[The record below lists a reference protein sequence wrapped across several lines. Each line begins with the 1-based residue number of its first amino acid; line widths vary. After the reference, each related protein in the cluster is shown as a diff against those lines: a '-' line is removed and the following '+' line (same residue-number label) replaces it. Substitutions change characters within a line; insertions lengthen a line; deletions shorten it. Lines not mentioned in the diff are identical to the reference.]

1 MNIFKWLA
9 SKAGKMPVTI
19 AQAAGITAVVGAAGF
34 AAMSYLNTPTDNN
47 TSFIPPS
54 AYEQQGDV
62 VYVSQGGGAGGYSGY
77 AANGEVASSFHA
89 RQSDSIRL
97 ANERYERQQ
106 RAQALADTDV
116 QPAYAQEEMQM
127 PKAYQMG
134 AGDVGLGMGTNA
146 DKQLNSSLD
155 MLSNLQK
162 EIPGLG
168 AAVSNAQ
175 AQASA
180 AQGSAPGANGQAAKF
195 TKASADYTRV
205 AGGRSSGSGSGGS
218 GGSNT
223 FAIQDSG
230 KNVSGKDATAALAQ
244 VGNAMADAQAA
255 MKQMQEGTRM
265 RSSRASFGRDGF
277 GEDKDVLGQGSRMG
291 YRNAKSELEYLRKR
305 SAEIDKNKTN
315 SANEGGRPFLA
326 SAKISGGLT
335 VDGDNVTT
343 GTGSTSGDLL
353 SSSTDR
359 QMRGIKAGLTSVESK
374 MEERTKSRH
383 SMRKWMW
390 IALPLALVMMPLIAR
405 LRLLARILKANVF
418 THFLGVL
425 MDVLAIIAMVLALVP
440 VIGLLASSI
449 SYMSKWGGD
458 GSSIFGTALGGI
470 LTGGLLA
477 SFFVPAVGKALAGV
491 TNWILMTGGALVGLG
506 GATAFQFLSKNGEG
520 IDAKDL
526 DDNTANGEIEERAAD
541 LQSGNK

>member
-359 QMRGIKAGLTSVESK
+359 QMRGLSNWAGGVESSL
-374 MEERTKSRH
+374 ENRTKDRH
-383 SMRKWMW
+383 DLRKWMW
-390 IALPLALVMMPLIAR
+390 WALPLAMVMI
-405 LRLLARILKANVF
+405 
-418 THFLGVL
+418 
-425 MDVLAIIAMVLALVP
+425 P
-440 VIGLLASSI
+440 VIGALATLARALALTFWGAWAAPIVKALAYALAVVTLYPIVRLIISGV
-449 SYMSKWGGD
+449 SYMTKYGAD
-458 GSSIFGTALGGI
+458 GSSIFATALGGI
-470 LTGGLLA
+470 LT
-477 SFFVPAVGKALAGV
+477 AGV
-491 TNWILMTGGALVGLG
+491 GLALWSTTFGIFCFKLPILVWGAGIVAGFGGSTL
-506 GATAFQFLSKNGEG
+506 FQFLSKKGEG
-520 IDAKDL
+520 ISSKDL
-526 DDNTANGEIEERAAD
+526 DDNATEGSLEERAD
-541 LQSGNK
+541 NLKGGNR